1 MTLAEARKKAISTL
15 QSARR
20 PSPSAGLDTDVLLS
34 FFTGHSRAVIHAH
47 PEYELGD
54 RAEAFFSAIN
64 SRSEGLPIAYITG
77 RKEFYSL
84 EFMVTP
90 DVLIPKPDTEILVER
105 AIELART
112 LSPPGP
118 IHVLDVCTGS
128 GCIAIAIQYHARQC
142 IMHATDISEAALRVA
157 RANAEAYAPSV
168 RFHVQDLRTGLC
180 PPSLS
185 KEVPLWDLI
194 VSNPPYVPTLVA
206 QTLLED
212 GRNEPILALDGGTDG
227 LDLIKP
233 LADHA
238 YTSLRHGGSLLI
250 EAGEYNA
257 QAAAAYLKHAGY
269 SDIVIHRDMESQDR
283 VIEGTKA

>member
-1 MTLAEARKKAISTL
+1 MTLGEARKIAISTL
-15 QSARR
+15 HSARR

-34 FFTGHSRAVIHAH
+34 FFTGHPRAVIHAH
-47 PEYELGD
+47 PEYKLGD
-54 RAEAFFSAIN
+54 LSEPFFSAIN

-105 AIELART
+105 AIDLART
-112 LSPPGP
+112 PGSSGP
-118 IHVLDVCTGS
+118 IHILDVCTGS
-128 GCIAIAIQYHARQC
+128 GCIAIAIQHHVPQC
-142 IMHATDISEAALRVA
+142 IVHATDISEAAIRIA
-157 RANAEAYAPSV
+157 RINAEAHAPSV
-168 RFHVQDLRTGLC
+168 RLHVQDLRNGLC
-180 PPSLS
+180 PPSLA

-194 VSNPPYVPTLVA
+194 VSNPPYVPTPVA
-206 QTLLED
+206 RTLLED

-227 LDLIKP
+227 LDLIKQ
-233 LADHA
+233 LADQA
-238 YTSLRHGGSLLI
+238 YASLRLGGSLLI

-257 QAAAAYLKHAGY
+257 QAAADYLKQAGY

-283 VIEGTKA
+283 VIEGSKA